1 MKIKD
6 VQLSILGTE
15 PTRPSSLRRARWTVE
30 HAAEVAKTILVGRDT
45 CAWSACLATPCSPGH
60 TRASNIFQGV
70 SKH

>member
-45 CAWSACLATPCSPGH
+45 CAWSA
-60 TRASNIFQGV
+60 
-70 SKH
+70 